1 MIMHADATYK
11 VVGAASIIA
20 KVTRDKLLAG
30 FTWAEAGAAYDK
42 NFGSGYPGDEHCVH
56 W

>member
-1 MIMHADATYK
+1 MLIDATYK

-30 FTWAEAGAAYDK
+30 FTWEEAGVTYDK
-42 NFGSGYPGDEHCVH
+42 KFGSGYPGDEHCVH